1 MTVLSRRGFAV
12 VGLGALLVGCGS
24 SGEGVRVSQDDGSPG
39 KVQAAGDGRSGGTSG
54 GAGAS
59 GASGASGGAGAS
71 GTGGTTGM
79 TPSGSSRAGGRAGLV
94 PVALKV
100 PSIGVDTP
108 LLSLGLASDGT
119 VAVPPVVAHDR
130 AGWYRY
136 SPSPGQTG
144 PSVILGHVTVGEY
157 GDGVFRHLSELSRG
171 DEVVARLADGREP
184 VFRVTAVRTVAKSA
198 FPTREVY
205 GDTARP
211 ELRLITCGGTRTG
224 EGYADNVI
232 VFAELKRG

>member
-12 VGLGALLVGCGS
+12 AGLGALLVGCGS

-39 KVQAAGDGRSGGTSG
+39 KVQAAGDGGPGGASKGGTSK
-54 GAGAS
+54 AG
-59 GASGASGGAGAS
+59 
-71 GTGGTTGM
+71 T
-79 TPSGSSRAGGRAGLV
+79 TPSGSSRSGGRAGLV

-100 PSIGVDTP
+100 PSIGVDTS

-119 VAVPPVVAHDR
+119 VEVPPVVAHDQ

-144 PSVILGHVTVGEY
+144 PAVILGHVTVGEY
-157 GDGVFRHLSELSRG
+157 GDGVFRRLTELKRG
-171 DEVVARLADGREP
+171 DEIVARLADGREP

-198 FPTREVY
+198 FPTQEVY

>member
-12 VGLGALLVGCGS
+12 VGLGVLLVGCGS
-24 SGEGVRVSQDDGSPG
+24 SGEGVRVSDGSPG
-39 KVQAAGDGRSGGTSG
+39 KVQAAGDGRPSTSGGGGAGGTSG
-54 GAGAS
+54 A
-59 GASGASGGAGAS
+59 GGAG
-71 GTGGTTGM
+71 TTGTTR
-79 TPSGSSRAGGRAGLV
+79 SGSSRAGGRAGLV

-100 PSIGVDTP
+100 PSIGVDTS

-119 VAVPPVVAHDR
+119 VAVPPVVAHDQ
-130 AGWYRY
+130 AGWYRH

-144 PSVILGHVTVGEY
+144 PSVILGHVTVGKY
-157 GDGVFRHLSELSRG
+157 GDGVFRRLSELRRG
-171 DEVVARLADGREP
+171 DEVVTRLADGREP

-198 FPTREVY
+198 FPTQEVY

-211 ELRLITCGGTRTG
+211 ELRLITCGGSRTG

>member
-1 MTVLSRRGFAV
+1 MLSRRGFAV
-12 VGLGALLVGCGS
+12 AGLGALLVGCGS

-39 KVQAAGDGRSGGTSG
+39 KVQAAGDGGPGGASKGGTSK
-54 GAGAS
+54 AG
-59 GASGASGGAGAS
+59 
-71 GTGGTTGM
+71 T
-79 TPSGSSRAGGRAGLV
+79 TPSGSSRSGGRAGLV

-100 PSIGVDTP
+100 PSIGVDTS

-119 VAVPPVVAHDR
+119 VEVPPVVAHDQ

-144 PSVILGHVTVGEY
+144 PAVILGHVTVGEY
-157 GDGVFRHLSELSRG
+157 GDGVFRRLTELKRG
-171 DEVVARLADGREP
+171 DEIVARLADGREP

-198 FPTREVY
+198 FPTQEVY